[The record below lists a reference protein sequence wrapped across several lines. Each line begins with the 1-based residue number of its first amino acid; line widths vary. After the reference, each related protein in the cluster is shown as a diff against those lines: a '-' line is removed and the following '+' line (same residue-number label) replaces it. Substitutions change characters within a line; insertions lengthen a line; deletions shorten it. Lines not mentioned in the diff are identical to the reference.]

1 MTETPKDKRERA
13 LERIKALS
21 SKRATGNR
29 PDVEPGGQPSAKGPK
44 GGGAKK
50 GVAHRPQGG

>member
-21 SKRATGNR
+21 SKRAAGKR
-29 PDVEPGGQPSAKGPK
+29 PDQDAAGQPTGKDRMGAAKP
-44 GGGAKK
+44 